1 MPSLTDLFNTCPS
14 EDKYEGIKFNSLL
27 FDRLFGEFG
36 AEYGTKIFLS
46 APPASGKTSL
56 ALQWATHAMLQ
67 KHPVLWLAGEMRLKD
82 LRTRL
87 FQQLLGWSKEKVR
100 RKDEDLSQRDS
111 LDRSELV
118 RKIGSLG
125 SLWQFVEAPFTTDE
139 IANWVKVHSAKF
151 IVIDYLQ
158 TIRSKDSAS
167 TNSIDRLD
175 TIVSELNELAQKNG
189 IVMLII
195 SNMAKGDM
203 RNRNLFNSFKGS
215 SLIEFSA
222 DLAFVGQLEE
232 SPRNPRVPRVT
243 FKCLKNRHNEAV
255 DIDTY
260 FDKTTQR
267 FRPFRETQ

>member
-1 MPSLTDLFNTCPS
+1 M
-14 EDKYEGIKFNSLL
+14 
-27 FDRLFGEFG
+27 FGEFG

-67 KHPVLWLAGEMRLKD
+67 KYPVLWMAGEMRLKD

-100 RKDEDLSQRDS
+100 RRDDDLSTRDS
-111 LDRSELV
+111 VDRSELV
-118 RKIGSLG
+118 KKIGYLG
-125 SLWQFVEAPFTTDE
+125 KLWQFVEAPFTTDD
-139 IANWVKVHSAKF
+139 IANWIKVHNAKF

-158 TIRSKDSAS
+158 TIRSEDSGS
-167 TNSIDRLD
+167 LNSIDRLD
-175 TIVSELNELAQKNG
+175 SIVSELNELCQKKG
-189 IVMLII
+189 VVMLII

-222 DLAFVGQLEE
+222 DLAFVGQIEE
-232 SPRNPRVPRVT
+232 SPKNPKVPRVT
-243 FKCLKNRHNEAV
+243 FKCLKNRHNDAI

-267 FRPFRETQ
+267 FRPFRDIAQ